1 MVETSGVPPDSR
13 ARPYRGAG
21 AARLRQED
29 DMSRRPAPAWLATLL
44 TAALLSLPAFMPRA
58 EAAILA
64 LCPFSGGGGDNLT
77 RGFYI
82 TNYPGQ
88 TLDTVTLSYTPGVEG
103 VRKIRLVAR
112 LNAYNGPLLGTVE
125 ATAALNA
132 VDNKVTFVFG
142 NVPTTPGS
150 TITFAQTLLEGNA
163 SVTYDVG
170 AEPCSNVTQTNG
182 TTAPLSDFR
191 RGSVGLVVTGDPPS
205 LAATI
210 TAACPAIL
218 DDPPGQPLASGIVLK
233 DYRGVDI
240 NIVQLRHRTTSPGV
254 KTIVLVARLHGFG
267 GPVIGTT
274 SVTRN
279 IGDDFSVSNF
289 GFVED
294 AVVPAGSTVV
304 FSQALTAG
312 TGEVLFDPGYGPC
325 DDVVAT
331 EGTTPPLD
339 AATRGHAY
347 LVAIGHVASA
357 TPVTVVEYFNASQG
371 HYFMTAD
378 LDEIALLDGGGF
390 GSAFVRTGE
399 TFLARDGPA
408 PGTDDVCR
416 FFTVAFA
423 PLGSHFYTSYDF
435 ECDLVKTNP
444 NWQYEKLG
452 FFVRTPVAGACIGSQ
467 PVYRAYNNG
476 QSGAPNHRYTTSLA
490 IYNDFVN
497 NRGWAGEGVVFC
509 APFPV

>member
-1 MVETSGVPPDSR
+1 
-13 ARPYRGAG
+13 
-21 AARLRQED
+21 
-29 DMSRRPAPAWLATLL
+29 MSRRPAPTWLAPLIA
-44 TAALLSLPAFMPRA
+44 AALLALPAFMPRA
-58 EAAILA
+58 DASILIQ
-64 LCPFSGGGGDNLT
+64 CPFTAGGDNLT
-77 RGFYI
+77 RGFYLA
-82 TNYPGQ
+82 NYPGQ
-88 TLDTVTLSYTPGVEG
+88 TLDTVTLSYRTSVEG
-103 VRKIRLVAR
+103 VRRIRLVAR
-112 LNAYNGPLLGTVE
+112 LDAYNGPVLGTVE
-125 ATAALNA
+125 VTAALNA
-132 VDNKVTFVFG
+132 ADNKVTFAFG
-142 NVPTTPGS
+142 NVPTTPGV
-150 TITFAQTLLEGNA
+150 TITFTQTLLEGN
-163 SVTYDVG
+163 TTLFYDTGV
-170 AEPCSNVTQTNG
+170 EPCIGDVTQTNG
-182 TTAPLSDFR
+182 TAAPLSDVR

-210 TAACPAIL
+210 TAMCPAIHN
-218 DDPPGQPLASGIVLK
+218 DPAGQPLASGIVLN

-240 NIVQLRHRTTSPGV
+240 NLVQLRHRTTSPGV
-254 KTIVLVARLHGFG
+254 KTLVLVARLHGFG
-267 GPVIGTT
+267 GPVIGTA

-279 IGDDFSVSNF
+279 ITGAYSDTNF
-289 GFVED
+289 GFVEA

-339 AATRGHAY
+339 AASRGHAY
-347 LVAIGHVASA
+347 LIALGHVANA
-357 TPVTVVEYFNASQG
+357 APVTVVEYFNASQG

-378 LDEIALLDGGGF
+378 ADEIALLDGGGF
-390 GSAFVRTGE
+390 GGAFVRTGE

-452 FFVRTPVAGACIGSQ
+452 FFVRTPVAGACIASL